1 VIPRS
6 LGLLLDAI
14 VGQAPDD
21 ESGLLSRQYLFFW
34 KATQS
39 FSIASL
45 IGIGAALTIALINSK
60 RPAAARYRELILAFV
75 DQVRER
81 VPDSSPSHWARR
93 ALERSWPR
101 IHPMLT
107 PGL

>member
-45 IGIGAALTIALINSK
+45 IGIGAALTVALI
-60 RPAAARYRELILAFV
+60 
-75 DQVRER
+75 
-81 VPDSSPSHWARR
+81 
-93 ALERSWPR
+93 
-101 IHPMLT
+101 
-107 PGL
+107 

>member
-1 VIPRS
+1 MIPRS

-45 IGIGAALTIALINSK
+45 IGNGVA
-60 RPAAARYRELILAFV
+60 
-75 DQVRER
+75 
-81 VPDSSPSHWARR
+81 
-93 ALERSWPR
+93 
-101 IHPMLT
+101 
-107 PGL
+107 